1 MLVIAP
7 PQPMPVSV
15 VTRAM
20 SKLQILGTSEETE
33 KSGILKLAESVQ
45 ENVQALWEDSGRLK
59 ELLRKL

>member
-1 MLVIAP
+1 
-7 PQPMPVSV
+7 MPVSV